1 MLGTVDLPAFVVG
14 ALFIVLLP
22 GPNSLYVLTVGAR
35 KGVRTGYR
43 AACGVFLGD
52 AVLLTLTAAGAAS
65 MLKRSPATFDVVKFL
80 GAGYLAWLGFGML
93 RSAAKAWRERRE
105 VAAAAA
111 TAAGDAPE
119 ATAMAETIQA
129 AERPFSRALV
139 VSLLNPKAILFDL
152 AFLTQFV
159 SPHATYPTE
168 AFTLLSTIV
177 MLFSAAY
184 LSALIFT
191 GNRLADAFRRRRRL
205 AAAGTGGI
213 GSLFLGFAFKLATAS
228 LGA

>member
-1 MLGTVDLPAFVVG
+1 MLGTVDLPTFVLG
-14 ALFIVLLP
+14 ALLIVLLP

-43 AACGVFLGD
+43 AASGVFLGD

-93 RSAAKAWRERRE
+93 RAAWKAWRQR
-105 VAAAAA
+105 AAAPAA
-111 TAAGDAPE
+111 DAAE
-119 ATAMAETIQA
+119 AAAMAEAVEA
-129 AERPFSRALV
+129 AERPFRRALV

-159 SPHATYPTE
+159 SPHAAHPTE
-168 AFTLLSTIV
+168 AFALLSTIV
-177 MLFSAAY
+177 MLFSAGY
-184 LSALIFT
+184 LSVLIFT
-191 GNRLADAFRRRRRL
+191 GHRLATAFRRRKRL
-205 AAAGTGGI
+205 AASMTGGI
-213 GSLFLGFAFKLATAS
+213 GSLFLGFALKLATAS
-228 LGA
+228 LGAA

>member
-1 MLGTVDLPAFVVG
+1 MLGTVDLPTFVVG
-14 ALFIVLLP
+14 ALLIVLLP

-93 RSAAKAWRERRE
+93 RTAVKAWRERRDTS
-105 VAAAAA
+105 AAAS
-111 TAAGDAPE
+111 GDATE
-119 ATAMAETIQA
+119 ATAMAEAVQA

-168 AFTLLSTIV
+168 AFALLSTIV

-184 LSALIFT
+184 LSVLIFT
-191 GNRLADAFRRRRRL
+191 GNRLATAFRRRRRL